1 VTELRLPKLYA
12 IIDAEVLRAR
22 GVGLREFAEELRVA
36 GVGLVQWRD
45 KVGSPQEVL
54 RGAAVLREVFAGGRA
69 SDEEGDNP
77 HDSDD
82 GAVAIMGHPESVGHP
97 GVLLVMNDRADLA
110 VLAGFDGVHV
120 GQGDLSGEDAGAVLA
135 GGGTETR
142 EEADSS
148 AALRNDKQGRNDK
161 QRWNDKQERNDKG
174 ENGQRQG
181 GYSGTI
187 VGISTHTERQVAAA
201 DRSCADYIAIGP
213 VFATGTKADAES
225 VVGLEGVRRARALT
239 TKPLAAIGGITRAN
253 ARSVVDAG
261 ADSVAVIS
269 GLFAPGESV
278 EKVARDFLELLR

>member
-120 GQGDLSGEDAGAVLA
+120 GQGDLSPEDARRVVGVGRWVGA
-135 GGGTETR
+135 
-142 EEADSS
+142 
-148 AALRNDKQGRNDK
+148 
-161 QRWNDKQERNDKG
+161 
-174 ENGQRQG
+174 
-181 GYSGTI
+181 
-187 VGISTHTERQVAAA
+187 STHTEEQVRVA
-201 DRSCADYIAIGP
+201 DEGCADYIAVGP
-213 VFATGTKADAES
+213 VFATGTKLDAEA
-225 VVGLEGVRRARALT
+225 VIGLDGVRRARALT
-239 TKPLAAIGGITRAN
+239 AKPIVAIGGITREN
-253 ARSVVDAG
+253 ARSVMEAG

-269 GLFAPGESV
+269 GLIMPGETV
-278 EKVARDFLELLR
+278 EKVARDFLEILG